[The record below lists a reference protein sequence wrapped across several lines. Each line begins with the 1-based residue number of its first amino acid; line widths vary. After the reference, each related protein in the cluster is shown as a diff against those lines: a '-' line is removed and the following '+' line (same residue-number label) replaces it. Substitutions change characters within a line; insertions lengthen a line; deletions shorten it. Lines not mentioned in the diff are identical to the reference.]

1 MIQTPGRAFV
11 YVQFAV
17 LARIQS
23 VQARLEALRHEQKL
37 QVLLAARL
45 EEGDHFSVLLDGSHN
60 FALVQGPALIF
71 VDELEA
77 APRGVLEVE
86 RERRDLRRRRLG
98 LRLALGLALFQ
109 LGRQRD
115 LDALLPAWNID
126 R

>member
-1 MIQTPGRAFV
+1 MQ
-11 YVQFAV
+11 Q
-17 LARIQS
+17 
-23 VQARLEALRHEQKL
+23 EH

-45 EEGDHFSVLLDGSHN
+45 EEGYHFLILLDSSHN
-60 FALVQGPALIF
+60 FALVQGPAFVF

-86 RERRDLRRRRLG
+86 RERRDFSGGRLG

>member
-1 MIQTPGRAFV
+1 MVF
-11 YVQFAV
+11 
-17 LARIQS
+17 
-23 VQARLEALRHEQKL
+23 
-37 QVLLAARL
+37 
-45 EEGDHFSVLLDGSHN
+45 LDGSHN
-60 FALVQGPALIF
+60 FALVQGPAFVF

-86 RERRDLRRRRLG
+86 RERRDLLRRRLG

-115 LDALLPAWNID
+115 LDALLPAWYID

>member
-1 MIQTPGRAFV
+1 MVF
-11 YVQFAV
+11 
-17 LARIQS
+17 
-23 VQARLEALRHEQKL
+23 
-37 QVLLAARL
+37 
-45 EEGDHFSVLLDGSHN
+45 LDGSHN
-60 FALVQGPALIF
+60 FALVQGPAFVF

-86 RERRDLRRRRLG
+86 RERRDLFGGRLG

>member
-1 MIQTPGRAFV
+1 MIKTPNSTFV

-17 LARIQS
+17 LAR
-23 VQARLEALRHEQKL
+23 VERVEARLEALRHEQKL

-45 EEGDHFSVLLDGSHN
+45 EEGNHFSVLLDGSHN
-60 FALVQGPALIF
+60 FALVQGPAFVF

-86 RERRDLRRRRLG
+86 RERRDLFGCRLG
-98 LRLALGLALFQ
+98 LCFALGLALFQ

-115 LDALLPAWNID
+115 LDALLPALL
-126 R
+126 